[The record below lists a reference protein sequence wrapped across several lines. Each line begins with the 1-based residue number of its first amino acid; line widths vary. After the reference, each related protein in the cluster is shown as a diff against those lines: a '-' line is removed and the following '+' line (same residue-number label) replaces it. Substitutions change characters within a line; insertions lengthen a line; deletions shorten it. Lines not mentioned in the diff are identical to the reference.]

1 VTRWRGNGFSRL
13 IVLMALAIAVAPWL
27 LPAGALQLAP
37 GPKQS
42 DDRTLPPELQ
52 ELLNPPQAENFEAL
66 VQRPLFAASR
76 RSAEIAPPDTARLLL
91 GRYRISGLLIAPHRR
106 IALLVGPDGKSREVS
121 EGSEVDGWRIAEI
134 NARHL
139 LLTRA
144 SERLEYPVGA
154 DAYPAAGGR

>member
-1 VTRWRGNGFSRL
+1 VIRSRGNGLTRL
-13 IVLMALAIAVAPWL
+13 IVLLALAIAVAPWF
-27 LPAGALQLAP
+27 LPAGALQPIPAP
-37 GPKQS
+37 MQP
-42 DDRTLPPELQ
+42 DDRTIPPGLR
-52 ELLNPPQAENFEAL
+52 ELLNPPQAETFDAL

-76 RSAEIAPPDTARLLL
+76 RSAEIAPLDTARLLL
-91 GRYRISGLLIAPHRR
+91 GRYRVSGLLIAPHRR

-121 EGSEVDGWRIAEI
+121 EGSEVDGWQITEI

-139 LLTRA
+139 VLTRA